1 MFDTT
6 GELRMVVQ
14 PLVSILI
21 ASFNAERWIKQTLK
35 SATGQDYPR
44 TEVIV
49 VDDGS
54 TDRTVEILR
63 TFKSRFVRVISQANA
78 GGPAARNTAL
88 AHAQGEYIQ
97 WLDHDDLLAQNKIS
111 NQLKWLKVIESD
123 RVLFSCPFS
132 TFYHYPGN
140 SRWFAAVFIVT

>member
-21 ASFNAERWIKQTLK
+21 ASFNAERWIKQTLE

-54 TDRTVEILR
+54 TDRTVEI
-63 TFKSRFVRVISQANA
+63 SRK
-78 GGPAARNTAL
+78 
-88 AHAQGEYIQ
+88 H
-97 WLDHDDLLAQNKIS
+97 
-111 NQLKWLKVIESD
+111 
-123 RVLFSCPFS
+123 
-132 TFYHYPGN
+132 
-140 SRWFAAVFIVT
+140 